1 MQSKELNKE
10 DFLSLEELFIEV
22 QTEIKDKS
30 FKGKPFAQEQ
40 ANGFRKLY
48 LFLEKVL
55 SRAGIKPIIPSAAG
69 SQLCADHQN
78 SESLSVK
85 NLNLPET

>member
-10 DFLSLEELFIEV
+10 DFLSLEELFNEV
-22 QTEIKDKS
+22 QMEIKDKF
-30 FKGKPFAQEQ
+30 FKGKPFAQEL

-55 SRAGIKPIIPSAAG
+55 TRAGIKPIIP
-69 SQLCADHQN
+69 
-78 SESLSVK
+78 
-85 NLNLPET
+85 